1 MRILI
6 VSQYFWPEN
15 FRVNDLAAEM
25 VRRGHQ
31 VTVLTGLPNY
41 PDGAIFPDYA
51 ANPAD
56 FLQYKGA
63 EVIRVPLLPR
73 GKGGLRLM
81 LNYLSYAVTASL
93 LGPWRLRGRKFDATF
108 VFQGSPVTVGLPAIV
123 LKWFKKTPIAL
134 WVLDLWPQSLEAVG
148 AVKSPF
154 ILGLV
159 DRMVT
164 FIYRN
169 CDRVL
174 GQSRA
179 FLPELRRHV
188 NDPSKVDYL
197 PSWSEDEL
205 ADFDSVPAPEVT
217 SRPDLFNIVFTGN
230 IGEAQNLSA
239 VLAAAEALRCEPVRW
254 IIVGDG
260 RQAQWVRDEVVRRNL
275 SDQVVLPGRFP
286 LERMP
291 SFFAHA
297 DALLATLKTSPAFA
311 MTIPGKVQSY
321 LAAGRPILAMLDGEG
336 AAVVRESGAGFAVPS
351 GDASALADAVRKLI
365 ALSPTER
372 SAMGQKGK
380 NYAAREFDRDTVLS
394 RLEQVL
400 EQIRRA
406 T

>member
-15 FRVNDLAAEM
+15 FRINDLAAEM

-41 PDGAIFPDYA
+41 PDGAIFPYYA
-51 ANPAD
+51 ANPSSFRD
-56 FLQYKGA
+56 YNGA
-63 EVIRVPLLPR
+63 EVIRVPLFPR
-73 GKGGLRLM
+73 GKGRLGLM
-81 LNYLSYAVTASL
+81 LNYLSFAVTASL

-123 LKWFKKTPIAL
+123 LKWIKKTPIAL
-134 WVLDLWPQSLEAVG
+134 WALDLWPQSLEAVG
-148 AVKSPF
+148 AVKSRF

-159 DRMVT
+159 DRIVT
-164 FIYRN
+164 FIYRS

-188 NDPSKVDYL
+188 KDPSRVDYL

-205 ADFDSVPAPEVT
+205 AEFNGEAAPEVT
-217 SRPDLFNIVFTGN
+217 VRPDLFNIVFTGN
-230 IGEAQNLSA
+230 IGEAQNFPA
-239 VLAAAEALRCEPVRW
+239 VLDAAEALQTEPVRW

-260 RQAQWVRDEVVRRNL
+260 RQAQWVRDEVVRRGL

-286 LERMP
+286 LKRMP

-297 DALLATLKTSPAFA
+297 DALLATLKTSPVFA
-311 MTIPGKVQSY
+311 MTIPGKIQAY
-321 LAAGRPILAMLDGEG
+321 LAAGKPVLAMLDGEG
-336 AAVVRESGAGFAVPS
+336 AAVVRDSGAGYAVPS
-351 GDASALADAVRKLI
+351 GDSLALAHAVRQFLTMP
-365 ALSPTER
+365 PTVR
-372 SAMGQKGK
+372 SSMGRKGRD
-380 NYAAREFDRDTVLS
+380 YATQEFDRATVLT
-394 RLEQVL
+394 RVEQVL
-400 EQIRRA
+400 AEISSL
-406 T
+406 

>member
-1 MRILI
+1 
-6 VSQYFWPEN
+6 
-15 FRVNDLAAEM
+15 
-25 VRRGHQ
+25 
-31 VTVLTGLPNY
+31 
-41 PDGAIFPDYA
+41 
-51 ANPAD
+51 
-56 FLQYKGA
+56 
-63 EVIRVPLLPR
+63 
-73 GKGGLRLM
+73 
-81 LNYLSYAVTASL
+81 
-93 LGPWRLRGRKFDATF
+93 
-108 VFQGSPVTVGLPAIV
+108 
-123 LKWFKKTPIAL
+123 
-134 WVLDLWPQSLEAVG
+134 VLDLWPQSREAVG

-179 FLPELRRHV
+179 FLPELQRHV
-188 NDPSKVDYL
+188 DDPSKVDYL

-205 ADFDSVPAPEVT
+205 ADFDSAPAPEVT

-230 IGEAQNLSA
+230 IGEAQNFPA
-239 VLAAAEALRCEPVRW
+239 VLDAAEALRAEPVRW

-260 RQAQWVRDEVVRRNL
+260 RQAQWVRDEVARRNL

-321 LAAGRPILAMLDGEG
+321 LAAGKPILAMLDGEG
-336 AAVVRESGAGFAVPS
+336 AVVVRDSGAGYAVPS
-351 GDASALADAVRKLI
+351 GDCLALAHAVRQFMAI
-365 ALSPTER
+365 SPTVR
-372 SAMGQKGK
+372 SSMGHKGRD
-380 NYAAREFDRDTVLS
+380 YATREFDRTTVLT
-394 RLEQVL
+394 RVEQVL
-400 EQIRRA
+400 EEISS
-406 T
+406 

>member
-25 VRRGHQ
+25 VRRGHE

-41 PDGAIFPDYA
+41 PDGVIFPDYV
-51 ANPAD
+51 ANPQG
-56 FLQYKGA
+56 FLDYKGA

-73 GKGGLRLM
+73 GKGGVRLM
-81 LNYLSYAVTASL
+81 LNYLSYAVTASV

-123 LKWFKKTPIAL
+123 IKWIKKTPIAL

-179 FLPELRRHV
+179 FLPELQRHV
-188 NDPSKVDYL
+188 NDPAKVDYL

-205 ADFDSVPAPEVT
+205 AEFDSAPAPEVA
-217 SRPDLFNIVFTGN
+217 SCPDLFNIVFTGN
-230 IGEAQNLSA
+230 IGEAQNFPV
-239 VLAAAEALRCEPVRW
+239 VLDAADALRDEPVRW

-260 RQAQWVRDEVVRRNL
+260 RQAQWVRDEVARRNL
-275 SDQVVLPGRFP
+275 RDQFVLPGRFP

-321 LAAGRPILAMLDGEG
+321 LAAGKPLLAMLDGEG
-336 AAVVRESGAGFAVPS
+336 AAVVRDSGAGLAVPS
-351 GDASALADAVRKLI
+351 GDALALAGAVRHLME
-365 ALSPTER
+365 LSPSDR

-380 NYAAREFDRDTVLS
+380 DYAMREFDRDTVLS
-394 RLEQVL
+394 RVEQL
-400 EQIRRA
+400 LRDISG
-406 T
+406 